1 MWRAFSSRL
10 RLHGRSSQGVRWLR
24 SSSKEF
30 KPPLP
35 KEVMF
40 GVEARALMLEGVN
53 ELADAVQVTMGPKG
67 RNVVIELSYGT
78 PKITKDGVTVARS
91 MAFENRVKNVGA
103 ALVKQVANATNAVAG
118 DGTTLATV
126 LARSIFA
133 EGTKSVAA
141 GMNAMDLRRGMNMA
155 VDTVVEY
162 LKSKAKTISTPTEYA
177 QVASISANGDAEVGD
192 LVAKALEKVGKE
204 GVITISEGK
213 TLENELEVIDGL
225 KLDRGY
231 LLTNFITNT
240 RTQKCELDDPLIL
253 VHEKKISEASKLKPL
268 LQLVVKLQRPLFI
281 VADDVVGEALTAL
294 VVNKVRAGLKVCVIK
309 APGFGSYR
317 IDHLLDFVAL
327 TGSKLISESTSLKLE
342 DVTVEMLG
350 NAKKIIVTKDDTII
364 LGAVG
369 DKQVIQERRDEV
381 TSQLKKAT
389 AKFDKEKLEQRL
401 SRLSGG
407 VAVIKVGGAS
417 DVEISEKKDRV
428 VDALNSA
435 RAAAYEGIVPGGGV
449 ALLQASRELDKI
461 KTTNFEEKVG
471 VQIIQIAMK
480 IPAYIIAANAGYE
493 ASMVVG
499 KLLEKIENDSF
510 GFDAAQGEYVDMF
523 KAGIVDP
530 VKVLRRA
537 IQDAVSVSTLLTTTE
552 AVVYPNYTSNSNSNL
567 HYN

>member
-1 MWRAFSSRL
+1 
-10 RLHGRSSQGVRWLR
+10 
-24 SSSKEF
+24 
-30 KPPLP
+30 
-35 KEVMF
+35 
-40 GVEARALMLEGVN
+40 MLEGVN

-204 GVITISEGK
+204 GVVTISEGK

-317 IDHLLDFVAL
+317 IDHLLDFIAL

-369 DKQVIQERRDEV
+369 DKQV

-471 VQIIQIAMK
+471 VQIIQNAMK

-510 GFDAAQGEYVDMF
+510 GFDTAQGEYVDMF

-552 AVVYPNYTSNSNSNL
+552 AVVYPNINQK
-567 HYN
+567 